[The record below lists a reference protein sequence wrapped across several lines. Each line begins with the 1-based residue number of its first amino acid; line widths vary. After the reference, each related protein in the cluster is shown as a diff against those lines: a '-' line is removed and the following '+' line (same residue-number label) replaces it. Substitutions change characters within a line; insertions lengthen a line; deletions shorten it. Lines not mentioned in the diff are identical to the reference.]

1 MIINFNDL
9 QILFHRLALGAIL
22 INPEDV
28 RYMKFLE
35 SCWVQD
41 TDLFTQTPTSDTTM
55 RAMVLP

>member
-9 QILFHRLALGAIL
+9 QIPFHRLALGAIL

-28 RYMKFLE
+28 RYMKFLK

-41 TDLFTQTPTSDTTM
+41 TDLFTQTTTSDTTM
-55 RAMVLP
+55 RGYGW